1 MKSPES
7 ELTPEEKKAYDLYM
21 EELKQSFRP
30 MAFQFAKLWIG
41 KGISDETELRQLA
54 RIDVGHQISLDLI
67 TPIANQKT

>member
-30 MAFQFAKLWIG
+30 MAFQFAKTWIG
-41 KGISDETELRQLA
+41 KGISDEAELRQLA
-54 RIDVGHQISLDLI
+54 RIDVGHKTSLDLI
-67 TPIANQKT
+67 APATAKNI